1 MKRLALPTICLAAF
15 CLSTGTALLAQAPP
29 PKAATGKNAPK
40 ISKGERAAV
49 QALLSAQT
57 DDDRIK
63 AAEDLVTK
71 YADTPYKSFALF
83 AEAQAYQ
90 QKGDNAKA
98 IVFCED
104 ALTADPKNYD
114 ADQLMAN
121 VIAGTTKDTDLDKDQ
136 KIAKATKAAN
146 DALATVKTAEKPNL
160 FVLSDADFEK
170 LKNQVAAEAWQALGT
185 LAYDQKKMD
194 EAIKDY
200 QTGLDLSP
208 DPLLMLRTERA
219 MTSLGKFDDA
229 MAMCDKVIAS
239 PDAQPQLKTIAEND
253 KKRIASMKK

>member
-1 MKRLALPTICLAAF
+1 MRHLALLTIGLAAA
-15 CLSTGTALLAQAPP
+15 TAVFAQTPP

-40 ISKGERAAV
+40 ISRGERDAV
-49 QALLSAQT
+49 QALLSAQGS
-57 DDDRIK
+57 DDRIK
-63 AAEDLVTK
+63 AAENLVTK
-71 YADTPYKSFALF
+71 YADTPFKSFALF
-83 AEAQAYQ
+83 QEAQAYEE
-90 QKGDNAKA
+90 KGDNTKA

-121 VIAGTTKDTDLDKDQ
+121 VIAGTTKDTDLDKAE

-146 DALATVKTAEKPNL
+146 DALETLKTVEKPTL
-160 FVLSDADFEK
+160 FVVKDEDWPK

-185 LAYDQKKMD
+185 LAYDQKKID

-200 QTGLDLSP
+200 QTGLELSP

-219 MTSLGKFDDA
+219 LTAANKIDDA
-229 MAMCDKVIAS
+229 VALCDKVIAS
-239 PDAQPQLKTIAEND
+239 PDASPQLKSIAEND
-253 KKRIASMKK
+253 RKRAASMKK